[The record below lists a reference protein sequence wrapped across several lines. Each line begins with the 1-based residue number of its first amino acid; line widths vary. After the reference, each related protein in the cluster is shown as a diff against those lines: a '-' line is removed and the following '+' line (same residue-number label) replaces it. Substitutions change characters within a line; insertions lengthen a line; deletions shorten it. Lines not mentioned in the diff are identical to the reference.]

1 MPTPKFLAPLK
12 DALKRDKGGDAVED
26 EPELV
31 EREPCLA
38 RDFATEPGTSKTGT
52 KVPSI

>member
-12 DALKRDKGGDAVED
+12 DALKRDKGGDTIDDE

-31 EREPCLA
+31 A
-38 RDFATEPGTSKTGT
+38 RDFATEQVASNAGAMVLKIQQT
-52 KVPSI
+52 